1 MTAVLLNAKHKSF
14 LLLGSVG
21 ILFFS
26 FPGAYAVAFDE
37 QTCMSLL
44 SSDQVKSA
52 TGFEGDIVT
61 RIIADNL
68 AELNDDVS
76 SGCLVG
82 FENEDRSFSLSLAAS
97 VSTTVEATE
106 QKYSQTLSQIESMDL
121 SAESGNINGWEYYV
135 VEINQ
140 SGLGSALASMKEDV
154 LIGFNAPAVD
164 HFIEASVLLEMIKI
178 VHEKVDGASDAP
190 AEDQS
195 YLSPLKQI
203 AKGIPPHDVTCKD
216 GMSLIFK
223 VSDGN
228 SACVKPSSVS
238 KLIERDWAKA

>member
-1 MTAVLLNAKHKSF
+1 MNTKYKSF
-14 LLLGSVG
+14 LLLASVG
-21 ILFFS
+21 VLFYS
-26 FPGAYAVAFDE
+26 FPSAYAITFDE

-44 SSDQVKSA
+44 SSDQVKST
-52 TGFEGDIVT
+52 TGFEGNVT
-61 RIIADNL
+61 PRIIADNL

-82 FENEDRSFSLSLAAS
+82 FENEDRSFSLVLAAS
-97 VSTTVEATE
+97 VSTTIEATE
-106 QKYSQTLSQIESMDL
+106 QKYFQTLSQIESIDL
-121 SAESGNINGWEYYV
+121 SAESGNINGWEYYI
-135 VEINQ
+135 VEIDQ
-140 SGLGSALASMKEDV
+140 SGLGSALASMKGNI

-164 HFIEASVLLEMIKI
+164 HFIEASALLEMIKI
-178 VHEKVDGASDAP
+178 VHTKVDDQSNAP
-190 AEDQS
+190 AEDRS

-203 AKGIPPHDVTCKD
+203 AKGISPHDVTCKD

-238 KLIERDWAKA
+238 KLIERDWAKI

>member
-1 MTAVLLNAKHKSF
+1 MNTKYKSF
-14 LLLGSVG
+14 LLLASVG
-21 ILFFS
+21 VLFYS
-26 FPGAYAVAFDE
+26 FPSAYAITFDE

-52 TGFEGDIVT
+52 TGFEGNVIP

-76 SGCLVG
+76 SGCLFG
-82 FENEDRSFSLSLAAS
+82 FENEDRSFSLALAAS
-97 VSTTVEATE
+97 VSTTIEATE

-121 SAESGNINGWEYYV
+121 SAESRNINGWEYYV
-135 VEINQ
+135 VEIEQ
-140 SGLGSALASMKEDV
+140 SGLGSALASMKGDV
-154 LIGFNAPAVD
+154 LIGFNAPATD
-164 HFIEASVLLEMIKI
+164 HFIEASALLEMIKI
-178 VHEKVDGASDAP
+178 VHTKVDDYSNVP
-190 AEDQS
+190 VEDHS

-203 AKGIPPHDVTCKD
+203 AKGISPHEVTCKD

-238 KLIERDWAKA
+238 KLIERDWAKI